1 MVAYPIMFSIFAYTK
16 TVNDMTTQ
24 EINTARNEK
33 GIFSTG
39 NDVAG
44 WFAVSREGI
53 NMITFYEGKFTFSA
67 KDDVNKFYTK
77 KGFAQKITKL
87 LNGGF

>member
-1 MVAYPIMFSIFAYTK
+1 
-16 TVNDMTTQ
+16 MTTQ
-24 EINTARNEK
+24 EINNERNAK

-53 NMITFYEGKFTFSA
+53 NMITFYEGKFKFSA
-67 KDDVNKFYTK
+67 KNDVNKFYTE
-77 KGFAQKITKL
+77 KGFAKRITQL
-87 LNGGF
+87 LNRGY